1 MSKEITLKN
10 INTADI
16 PSLANLPGVGPSLAE
31 RIVNNRPYASI
42 EELLK
47 VKGIGSQ
54 SLEKI
59 QGLIMVEETELEDN
73 ATPPEELL
81 DQVTNGEK
89 EPDDPIAEPEDSF
102 AEPDDFLTELEEEV
116 PEDKEVEKEPT
127 DLINDE
133 ASISEEISTA
143 EKEPEKPVT
152 RSQVKWIAF
161 SSALIAFVLAIA
173 LTFGMLTS
181 LNGGL
186 YYAPQSQAA
195 TIERQVDGLTAQAD
209 TLSQDI
215 EILAQDIEG
224 LRKRIDNLDNLSNQV
239 KDLEKQLTNTE
250 AEIKALSEQLSELEN
265 NSQRFQTFFEELQQI
280 LNTLFESEE
289 TQ

>member
-59 QGLIMVEETELEDN
+59 QGLITVEETELEDN
-73 ATPPEELL
+73 GTPSEELL